1 MLKTVEA
8 VLEEDGR
15 LRLLEQIDP
24 PKGGT
29 RFLVTVLPTEA
40 INGPYDLPAQVTD
53 EEGNIKKLPAVSE
66 PLLRKLW
73 DEEDE
78 DHGWTGL

>member
-1 MLKTVEA
+1 MLKTIEA
-8 VLEEDGR
+8 VWEKDGR
-15 LRLLEQIDP
+15 LRLLERIDP
-24 PKGGT
+24 PKGGV
-29 RFLVTVLPTEA
+29 RFLVTVLPAEA
-40 INGPYDLPAQVTD
+40 INGPSLVQIDDD
-53 EEGNIKKLPAVSE
+53 EEAIEGLATVSE

>member
-1 MLKTVEA
+1 MLKTIEA
-8 VLEEDGR
+8 VLEKDGR

-24 PKGGT
+24 PKGGGV

-40 INGPYDLPAQVTD
+40 VNGPYEAPTGD
-53 EEGNIKKLPAVSE
+53 EEDISQLATASE
-66 PLLRKLW
+66 PLLKKLW

>member
-29 RFLVTVLPTEA
+29 RFLVTVLPAEA
-40 INGPYDLPAQVTD
+40 INGPYDLSAQVTD
-53 EEGNIKKLPAVSE
+53 EEGDIKKLPAVSE
-66 PLLRKLW
+66 PLLRKTM
-73 DEEDE
+73 
-78 DHGWTGL
+78 G

>member
-24 PKGGT
+24 PRQGT
-29 RFLVTVLPTEA
+29 RFLVTVLPTEVS
-40 INGPYDLPAQVTD
+40 NGPYDLPS
-53 EEGNIKKLPAVSE
+53 EEERDIKKLPTVSE